1 MMVID
6 KIDIEDKALKIR
18 QAHNIQTCGIKD
30 IFSMIEQRNIDLIR
44 YPFGKDEL
52 LGFYT
57 VFKGKKI
64 IVSNSSE
71 ILSRE
76 IFTIAHELG
85 HILYDFNNSNQN
97 INIDLELNEET
108 QDISEARA
116 FYFAN
121 CLLMPEEQMVKFI
134 KYVLKKKNKELNA
147 LDIVR
152 MQLEFQ
158 VSYAAA
164 VKRLYDIGF
173 ITFNHKS
180 ELFNERNS
188 ITSKSLFR
196 MLQADERLLKSADI
210 VQIPSR
216 YYEYVISNY
225 NNGYIPYASLEKAL
239 ALIGID
245 AKVLKKEEKND
256 DELNIDDIFEEF
268 E

>member
-1 MMVID
+1 
-6 KIDIEDKALKIR
+6 
-18 QAHNIQTCGIKD
+18 
-30 IFSMIEQRNIDLIR
+30 
-44 YPFGKDEL
+44 
-52 LGFYT
+52 
-57 VFKGKKI
+57 
-64 IVSNSSE
+64 
-71 ILSRE
+71 
-76 IFTIAHELG
+76 
-85 HILYDFNNSNQN
+85 
-97 INIDLELNEET
+97 
-108 QDISEARA
+108 
-116 FYFAN
+116 
-121 CLLMPEEQMVKFI
+121 
-134 KYVLKKKNKELNA
+134 
-147 LDIVR
+147 

-196 MLQADERLLKSADI
+196 MLQADERLLRSADI